1 MSLDDRRRSTAVEDY
16 TKAIYSLAR
25 RGDGTVTT
33 TALAERLGVTPASV
47 S

>member
-33 TALAERLGVTPASV
+33 TAGWAELGEI
-47 S
+47 